1 MSCCASENCCRRS
14 VSFLFW
20 AVALAAGVAVVASL
34 PEIKR
39 YIKISS
45 M

>member
-1 MSCCASENCCRRS
+1 MSCEKSNNSCCGG
-14 VSFLFW
+14 SFLFW
-20 AVALAAGVAVVASL
+20 ALVIAAGALVVANI

>member
-1 MSCCASENCCRRS
+1 MSCSKSDKSCCGG
-14 VSFLFW
+14 SFLFW
-20 AVALAAGVAVVASL
+20 ALMVAVGAVVVANL